1 MPFVLVLSVRS
12 SLECK
17 LVFVMQHLFQSRN
30 FNLTGTQNNYRIKDT
45 SPKKSLFSERIR
57 KTYSLCTIKFPL
69 FYKGEKDEEEAI
81 EKAQG
86 LRLQHL
92 TKQEQ
97 AFHTHQNYRKTKGKI
112 L

>member
-1 MPFVLVLSVRS
+1 MPFVLVPSVRS

-92 TKQEQ
+92 TKQV
-97 AFHTHQNYRKTKGKI
+97 FHMHQNYRKTKGKI